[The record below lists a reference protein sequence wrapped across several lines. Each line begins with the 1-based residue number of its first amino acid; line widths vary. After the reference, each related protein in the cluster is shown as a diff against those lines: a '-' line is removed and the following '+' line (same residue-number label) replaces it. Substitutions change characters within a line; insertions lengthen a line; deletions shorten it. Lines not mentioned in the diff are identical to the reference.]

1 MEVGWDWSGV
11 GGSAAKGRAGAR
23 GRERGRG
30 ARGRGKEG
38 GGGRQAGGVVLGK
51 EKEAVEL
58 EFGMDSARE
67 PSTRP

>member
-1 MEVGWDWSGV
+1 MVV
-11 GGSAAKGRAGAR
+11 PQRGGQVRAAGRGGGAR
-23 GRERGRG
+23 AAGEKR
-30 ARGRGKEG
+30 G